1 MLQAVS
7 VQYDYSFHQP
17 TYQPTL
23 VEFVSAVS
31 LWWLI
36 GLILIGA
43 GAYGLNRSK
52 TERAELLALAT
63 LMLGISVCILLV
75 WYFTP
80 FNHHRLLI
88 WTDDQ
93 NINFR
98 IDMSLVLMF
107 LGTSLLFFVVGRKI
121 GRRSLKHTDPNAN

>member
-7 VQYDYSFHQP
+7 VQYGYSI
-17 TYQPTL
+17 YQPTL
-23 VEFVSAVS
+23 VEFVFAVS

-63 LMLGISVCILLV
+63 LMLGISVCVLLV

-80 FNHHRLLI
+80 FNHHRALI
-88 WTDDQ
+88 WTDDRS
-93 NINFR
+93 INFR
-98 IDMSLVLMF
+98 IDMSLVLMI
-107 LGTSLLFFVVGRKI
+107 LGTSLLFFQAGRKI
-121 GRRSLKHTDPNAN
+121 GKHSLKHTDPNAN